1 MMKSKYQNIYDK
13 LKDFNM
19 EGLVS
24 KYSSAVSS
32 NKTSITN
39 VSNNVASSSS
49 SWYEIGLKTLQELT
63 LPSIAKIQNV
73 VESNINTLSTVS
85 SKVSSLVSAI
95 SGLKDLCDK
104 YDACNGEE
112 EKENKRYLATRISQ
126 KESEIDGIINQI
138 NGISVEDVQVTIDAI
153 AAAKEEFYSIDN
165 KKLEFCGDV
174 DDPSQFY
181 YDPSWSTKL
190 AHMTLFDNT
199 TGEIL
204 KDGDTLN
211 LKPGETRILTVKLPN
226 YCGMIDEVFRTTAQA
241 DASGVISNWSDIDPD
256 PNNVEYVRYG
266 YHMPKAGTNLHFNT
280 YDWIITAN
288 RDGTFLASQTCEF
301 KAHGT
306 DSKGKTIR
314 YTGKKAMV
322 AIHVNVSS

>member
-1 MMKSKYQNIYDK
+1 
-13 LKDFNM
+13 M
-19 EGLVS
+19 EGVVS

-32 NKTSITN
+32 NKSSITSI
-39 VSNNVASSSS
+39 SNNVSSSS
-49 SWYEIGLKTLQELT
+49 NSWYEIGLKTLQDLT
-63 LPSIAKIQNV
+63 IPSIVKIQNV

-85 SKVSSLVSAI
+85 GKVSNLVSQI
-95 SGLKDLCDK
+95 SSLKDLCDK
-104 YDACNGEE
+104 YDACNSEE
-112 EKENKRYLATRISQ
+112 EKENKKYLATRISS
-126 KESEIDGIINQI
+126 KESEIDGIISQI
-138 NGISVEDVQVTIDAI
+138 NGVSVEDVQVTLDAI
-153 AAAKEEFYSIDN
+153 ASAKEEFYSIDN

-211 LKPGETRILTVKLPN
+211 LKPGETRVLTVKLPN
-226 YCGMIDEVFRTTAQA
+226 YCGMIDEVTRTTAQA
-241 DASGVISNWSDIDPD
+241 DYSGVISNYSDIDPD

-266 YHMPKAGTNLHFNT
+266 YHTPSAGTNLHFNT
-280 YDWIITAN
+280 YEWVITAN

-306 DSKGKTIR
+306 DSNGKTVR
-314 YTGKKAMV
+314 YRGKKAMV